1 LNNSFPDSFLLD
13 GGNKKPSEESEGC
26 VIETKTN
33 DCPSCDG
40 KENLSLYGFFI
51 YQLLMQNKTTGS

>member
-1 LNNSFPDSFLLD
+1 MQLFKVIGFDRTHKGITKSKMIFIT
-13 GGNKKPSEESEGC
+13 KPSEESEGC

-40 KENLSLYGFFI
+40 KKFYPYS
-51 YQLLMQNKTTGS
+51 